1 MSRVD
6 TVPAAPGGKAATA
19 DQPPADQPPA
29 DQPPADRPGN
39 ALRPYALLWRRE
51 MTRLR
56 RNPTRLAMG
65 LVTPLLFLVVLG
77 TGLDAAS
84 SGLGKAQLNDYRSYL
99 FPGVLV
105 MSVRTPAIAVGISLV
120 WDRRLGVLRQMLVAP
135 FPRSSIV
142 LCLALGG
149 GGATTG
155 AVYGLMLL
163 SVGGIASIQYTP
175 MLLVV
180 LLEILLVPL
189 MFTALGLLAA
199 VTIRQVDTFQIVVN
213 LSMMPLM
220 FFSGA
225 MFPPNG
231 LPGWLD
237 TVVKLNPLTYGIDA
251 RTAHTGT
258 VLRRTQRPRP
268 SAVRPAPPVLA
279 APRAGAHVRRRR
291 AHRRPPPPDRT
302 GFRPVRS
309 PPGPP
314 ACGGPCRRQGHP
326 HRLRPARGATAT
338 PSRSGTRG
346 RVSW

>member
-1 MSRVD
+1 MSRTD
-6 TVPAAPGGKAATA
+6 TVLDAPGGTIGATA
-19 DQPPADQPPA
+19 GRPAA
-29 DQPPADRPGN
+29 GGPGN
-39 ALRPYALLWRRE
+39 VLKPVSLLWRRE

-56 RNPTRLAMG
+56 HNPVRLAMG

-84 SGLGKAQLNDYRSYL
+84 SSLGKAQLNDYRAFL

-105 MSVRTPAIAVGISLV
+105 MSVQAPAIAVGISLV
-120 WDRRLGVLRQMLVAP
+120 WDRRLGVLRQMLVSP

-142 LCLALGG
+142 LGLAL

-155 AVYGLMLL
+155 GIYALMLL
-163 SVGGIASIQYTP
+163 SVGGIAGIRYTP

-180 LLEILLVPL
+180 VLEMLLVSL

-213 LSMMPLM
+213 LSLMPLM

-237 TVVKLNPLTYGIDA
+237 TVVKLNPLTYGVDA
-251 RTAHTGT
+251 
-258 VLRRTQRPRP
+258 VRRTLPGPDVLTSEQTRLMLGDWN
-268 SAVRPAPPVLA
+268 PPVIAELGLLA
-279 APRAGAHVRRRR
+279 AITAVALGLATYRFS
-291 AHRRPPPPDRT
+291 RT
-302 GFRPVRS
+302 
-309 PPGPP
+309 
-314 ACGGPCRRQGHP
+314 Q
-326 HRLRPARGATAT
+326 
-338 PSRSGTRG
+338 
-346 RVSW
+346 